1 MTSNLNSNSTSAAGA
16 RNRAVS
22 LVGAA
27 VHDVEQQRL
36 RILRCTAQA
45 MVSSPGG
52 LRFKAGTRPWLDGL
66 VVGAPGSSGQ
76 RGHPA
81 PHAQRPAAH

>member
-1 MTSNLNSNSTSAAGA
+1 MGA
-16 RNRAVS
+16 DLKRISQSKNGPDPMA
-22 LVGAA
+22 GAA

-66 VVGAPGSSGQ
+66 VVGVPGPGGQ
-76 RGHPA
+76 RGRPA
-81 PHAQRPAAH
+81 SHANRPAAH